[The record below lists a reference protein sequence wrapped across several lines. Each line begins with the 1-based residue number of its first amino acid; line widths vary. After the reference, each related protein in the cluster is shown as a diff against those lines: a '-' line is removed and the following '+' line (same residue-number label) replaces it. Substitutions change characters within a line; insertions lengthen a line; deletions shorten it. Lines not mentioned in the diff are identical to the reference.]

1 MGKEE
6 AKVFFGSTDPLQSIG
21 KERQRTNDRVVR
33 FGRIV
38 ECEDH
43 QSVGDGLP
51 GSGIGRWFVCG
62 TIHRK
67 DEESNEYESHDKD
80 FPDSAVW

>member
-1 MGKEE
+1 M
-6 AKVFFGSTDPLQSIG
+6 
-21 KERQRTNDRVVR
+21 R